1 MAQAMPQLTEEQRKQ
16 LEEKLRNMS
25 PEELREFQK
34 QQCIFCQIISGKVPS
49 KKIYEDNTCLA
60 VLDIN
65 PATKGHLLLLPKEHY
80 TIMPQLP
87 DKEIGHLFSVAK
99 TLSQL
104 LLKALKVSGTTV
116 FIANGLA
123 AGQRAQHFMIHL
135 IPRKEG
141 DGILDFQEKLVDA
154 KMRQKV
160 RAAIE
165 NKLNEILGVKKEVV
179 NVPEK
184 EPKRNILEDKDTEN
198 NQQEKNQEQ
207 KNDQEQKK
215 EKKGK
220 PKKEAS
226 PEPPEESAEED
237 VSLDDIASLFK

>member
-1 MAQAMPQLTEEQRKQ
+1 MPQLTEEQRKQ

-184 EPKRNILEDKDTEN
+184 EPKRNIPEDKDTEN

-226 PEPPEESAEED
+226 PEPPEEPAEED

>member
-184 EPKRNILEDKDTEN
+184 EPKRNIPEDKDTEN

-226 PEPPEESAEED
+226 PEPPEEPAEED

>member
-226 PEPPEESAEED
+226 PEPPEEPAEED